1 MRVINLD
8 LCKIDKNNQKLV
20 ELRRKSVNEYN
31 KLRDT
36 TGGEDS
42 GEYNV
47 F

>member
-20 ELRRKSVNEYN
+20 ELKRKSVN

-36 TGGEDS
+36 TGREDA

-47 F
+47 L